1 MKQARELSRY
11 VEVKAGVERGQERA
25 SCVTPGTALPRDQ
38 TCAPALQV
46 RSLNHLT
53 AREEPSPEDFLNG
66 RASQVVP
73 TWKQRHPQVTVSRL
87 PVCNFIVQRVFLHGN
102 LLQH

>member
-46 RSLNHLT
+46 RSLNHQG
-53 AREEPSPEDFLNG
+53 SPIGVCFVSVKWPLNRPHLVLLCFALLCFTPISFFFLIN
-66 RASQVVP
+66 
-73 TWKQRHPQVTVSRL
+73 
-87 PVCNFIVQRVFLHGN
+87 
-102 LLQH
+102 